1 MNIENIICKHATNHI
16 QETLNK
22 NKMGNVTGCIAR
34 SETLFNQISP
44 GLIATGYTFNR
55 RPDSYAFRVGM
66 PNTSYGLSISY
77 PPDANEH
84 ADKYGW
90 VIETALWN
98 MTTDRLIYNDQL
110 DYYDTLR
117 FSTVDELLAE
127 ITRVHAAVNVPG
139 FAAPPAPVSP
149 AASVDDPLP
158 AASGGP
164 VDDPLPAAPGGPVD
178 VPLPAAPGGPRR
190 MTPVEEMQLIS
201 MLTSA
206 LRRGETTST

>member
-1 MNIENIICKHATNHI
+1 
-16 QETLNK
+16 
-22 NKMGNVTGCIAR
+22 MGNTTGCIAR
-34 SETLFNQISP
+34 SETLFNHISP

-55 RPDSYAFRVGM
+55 RPDSYAFRVCM

-117 FSTVDELLAE
+117 FSRD
-127 ITRVHAAVNVPG
+127 
-139 FAAPPAPVSP
+139 PAY
-149 AASVDDPLP
+149 D
-158 AASGGP
+158 
-164 VDDPLPAAPGGPVD
+164 
-178 VPLPAAPGGPRR
+178 
-190 MTPVEEMQLIS
+190 
-201 MLTSA
+201 
-206 LRRGETTST
+206 

>member
-1 MNIENIICKHATNHI
+1 
-16 QETLNK
+16 
-22 NKMGNVTGCIAR
+22 
-34 SETLFNQISP
+34 
-44 GLIATGYTFNR
+44 
-55 RPDSYAFRVGM
+55 M

-127 ITRVHAAVNVPG
+127 IARVHAAVNVPG

-149 AASVDDPLP
+149 AA
-158 AASGGP
+158 P
-164 VDDPLPAAPGGPVD
+164 VDD
-178 VPLPAAPGGPRR
+178 PLPAAPGGPRR

-201 MLTSA
+201 MLMSA

>member
-1 MNIENIICKHATNHI
+1 
-16 QETLNK
+16 
-22 NKMGNVTGCIAR
+22 MGNTTGCIAR

-44 GLIATGYTFNR
+44 GLIAAGYTFNR

-77 PPDANEH
+77 PSDANEH

-90 VIETALWN
+90 VIETALWD
-98 MTTDRLIYNDQL
+98 MTTDSLIYNDQL
-110 DYYDTLR
+110 GYCDILR

-127 ITRVHAAVNVPG
+127 IARVHAAVNVPG
-139 FAAPPAPVSP
+139 FASPHAPVAPTASVDDP
-149 AASVDDPLP
+149 QPAAASVDDPQP
-158 AASGGP
+158 AA
-164 VDDPLPAAPGGPVD
+164 A
-178 VPLPAAPGGPRR
+178 GGPRQ

-206 LRRGETTST
+206 LRRGKATST